1 MVPHK
6 PSFAPHPLA
15 LLAAALAV
23 GIMLANFLSLPLAV
37 ILGFADAVSVLAIWT
52 VRNNR
57 MAVASICLIL
67 ATLIA
72 GATLE
77 TIESRAAP
85 DGIRRLLDEGVIA
98 SGDPV
103 ELTGALQRPPE
114 TAPESFYLTLRVER
128 FRFKNVEQ
136 DASGVVELVA
146 PVHDQTFRNEYDSLE
161 LRHGAR
167 IRVMTSLQRADTF
180 RNPGASSF
188 TEYLERKGYD
198 ATGVIKSPL
207 LVERLDDR
215 RVFLPLAWLYEWR
228 QKLETEMKTRFST
241 ETAGV
246 LDAAL
251 LGNRYNLS
259 HVADERCREGGT
271 FHVLVISG
279 LHISF
284 IGGLVFLIARR
295 ITKKAWLRLVLA
307 AVVLWGYTLAVGAES
322 SV

>member
-1 MVPHK
+1 MVPHN

-15 LLAAALAV
+15 LLAAALAA
-23 GIMLANFLSLPLAV
+23 GILVAHFLSLPLV
-37 ILGFADAVSVLAIWT
+37 VLLGCSAGSSLLVIWT
-52 VRNNR
+52 VHEGRT
-57 MAVASICLIL
+57 AAASVFVIL

-128 FRFKNVEQ
+128 FRFQNVEQ

-161 LRHGAR
+161 LRYGAR
-167 IRVMTSLQRADTF
+167 IRVMTSLERADTF

-198 ATGVIKSPL
+198 ATGVI
-207 LVERLDDR
+207 
-215 RVFLPLAWLYEWR
+215 RV
-228 QKLETEMKTRFST
+228 
-241 ETAGV
+241 
-246 LDAAL
+246 
-251 LGNRYNLS
+251 
-259 HVADERCREGGT
+259 RC
-271 FHVLVISG
+271 
-279 LHISF
+279 
-284 IGGLVFLIARR
+284 
-295 ITKKAWLRLVLA
+295 W
-307 AVVLWGYTLAVGAES
+307 
-322 SV
+322 